1 MDLSGTVAS
10 LMGMYRSMAFDAIEE
25 MLVEA
30 FSDLGAVLVS
40 YGRQTGETLPPGR
53 SLCGLSGERIGSIVE
68 HSMPG
73 CFDQYYSAL
82 PLDEK
87 KGWMM
92 CFMGFTPDMKRVT
105 KK

>member
-1 MDLSGTVAS
+1 
-10 LMGMYRSMAFDAIEE
+10 MAFDAIED

-40 YGRQTGETLPPGR
+40 YGRQTGETLPPGK
-53 SLCGLSGERIGSIVE
+53 SLCGLSGERLGTIVK

-73 CFDQYYSAL
+73 SFDQYYSAL
-82 PLDEK
+82 PEDEK

-92 CFMGFTPDMKRVT
+92 CFLGFTPDMKRKT
-105 KK
+105 KE

>member
-1 MDLSGTVAS
+1 M
-10 LMGMYRSMAFDAIEE
+10 MRMYRSMAFDAIED

-40 YGRQTGETLPPGR
+40 YGRQTGETLPPGK
-53 SLCGLSGERIGSIVE
+53 SLCGLSCERIGSIVE

-73 CFDQYYSAL
+73 SFDQYYSAL
-82 PLDEK
+82 PEDEK

-92 CFMGFTPDMKRVT
+92 CFLGFTPDMKRKT
-105 KK
+105 KE